1 MKNAEGNIKMNRE
14 TYERTY
20 LEITQFDNED
30 VIATSGITTGTPKKD
45 KYEGGGI
52 AFD

>member
-1 MKNAEGNIKMNRE
+1 MNKE
-14 TYERTY
+14 IYERTS

-30 VIATSGITTGTPKKD
+30 VIATSGITPGTPDKE
-45 KYEGGGI
+45 KYEGGGF